1 MTPLSPHGA
10 APPLSPPAHLQRAV
24 SSPTAMRGAP
34 PLSPHGPPPLSPHGP
49 SPAALYSAHST
60 HAGSPPTPGPLNS
73 SGSNSSNS
81 SSTAFVPPAVPRS
94 QPGASPSG
102 SSSSGAL
109 PTGSF
114 VAVPDGVPQSNGE
127 VLMQGWLE
135 KKGSKRWFLLTPLQL
150 SWCAQPTPIE
160 IIGHLPLARLRF
172 ENGPKK
178 QQFTLTTPQ
187 KAYVLTAKTDDE
199 HARWNQTLR
208 KAIEQANA
216 AQQVA
221 LLDAVHQRHRKQGA
235 LRHNGAKSWVVLDD
249 TRLLRFASP
258 KDAKDRKAPKWTLD
272 LCGCKVMEHA
282 HGKPFFYIVALHV
295 KNQEKHEF
303 GCETLDDTL
312 EWVATVTGAIAKA
325 NAAGPKVATDVRVGS
340 GVAIGASDFDA
351 AMPFNVYGDLPTDDA
366 DAGAGGGDE
375 SGGGGGADL
384 VDMAELYKDGFLE
397 KKGSTRWFLFSG
409 EKLSWA
415 LKPTTSDFI
424 GTIQLSVTEVEAGPK
439 PTQFTLKTPAK
450 TYVLTAKS
458 TAEAKAWCEMLLKG
472 RNRGGERR
480 RAAVQAHSATTVLL
494 FEGMLTLKKQKRFFR
509 LQNETLSCYASEEEC
524 KTVGLPANK
533 GMWDLFGCTC
543 VEEVHAQ
550 PLIYL
555 DSDHFT
561 LELAADSK
569 PEALAWATRI
579 EAGIERANKRGALK
593 DDKLSKADR
602 KKALE
607 QQEEK
612 DAKLREKA
620 AEEERKNRQ
629 LAQVSKVLKQ
639 HKAALQAALCGA
651 GVHDDA
657 AAAAVA
663 AAHASDAPVD
673 ARLDANGHCVLL
685 ALGNAYQNDELVRAM
700 VRVCFVNRSHATFL
714 DQVMLQ
720 EIDRCTID
728 TTLFRTDSL
737 ATKTAGAYL
746 KMVARDYLIATIGP
760 TVRDVIAAP
769 DGYEVDPGKLTGAGA
784 ADELP
789 QNMARLSHMC
799 GVALER
805 VTESLPDVPPVVR
818 IFFERLKRRVE
829 RKFPG
834 ARLKAIGA
842 FMFLRFMQP
851 SIFSPEGFGLL
862 DGPPPASA
870 RRALILVAK
879 VLQNLANGVKFGNK
893 EAFMADMNAFVMA
906 NVEELFY
913 FLDEISSTHNQS
925 QFAYLQQEGAAADS
939 FDPAAVDEA
948 WATVLGQLMLQRERV
963 EQELQKA
970 DRLNSAEWLAV
981 KAILDSVK

>member
-1 MTPLSPHGA
+1 MSAAAAAATPNSGVPLSPGF
-10 APPLSPPAHLQRAV
+10 APPL
-24 SSPTAMRGAP
+24 
-34 PLSPHGPPPLSPHGP
+34 
-49 SPAALYSAHST
+49 
-60 HAGSPPTPGPLNS
+60 
-73 SGSNSSNS
+73 
-81 SSTAFVPPAVPRS
+81 VPRS
-94 QPGASPSG
+94 QPGLSPNNSASTNTSSSTSTTSSSSTGINGNNSGGSLASPTY
-102 SSSSGAL
+102 SSGAL
-109 PTGSF
+109 ATSQ
-114 VAVPDGVPQSNGE
+114 VAAAPDGGGGVGVGGGAGGE

-135 KKGSKRWFLLTPLQL
+135 KKGSKRWFLLTASQL
-150 SWCAQPTPIE
+150 SWCAQPTPLE
-160 IIGHLPLARLRF
+160 LIGHLPLARLRF

-178 QQFTLTTPQ
+178 LQFTLTTPQ
-187 KAYVLTAKTDDE
+187 KSYVLTAKTDDE
-199 HARWNQTLR
+199 HGRWNQTMR
-208 KAIEQANA
+208 KAIELANA

-221 LLDAVHQRHRKQGA
+221 LLDAVHQLHRKQGP
-235 LRHNGAKSWVVLDD
+235 LRHNGTKAWVVLDD
-249 TRLLRFASP
+249 TRLLRFATP
-258 KDAKDRKAPKWTLD
+258 KDAKERKAPKWTLD

-282 HGKPFFYIVALHV
+282 HGKAFFYIVALHL
-295 KNQEKHEF
+295 KTQEKHEF
-303 GCETLDDTL
+303 ACETVDDTL
-312 EWVATVTGAIAKA
+312 EWVTVVTGAIAKA
-325 NAAGPKVATDVRVGS
+325 NAAGPKVVTDVRVGS
-340 GVAIGASDFDA
+340 GVAIGSSDFDA
-351 AMPFNVYGDLPTDDA
+351 AMPFNVYGDLPTDDV
-366 DAGAGGGDE
+366 D
-375 SGGGGGADL
+375 GGGGGGGGGGGDDGADL
-384 VDMAELYKDGFLE
+384 AVDMAELYKDGFLE

-450 TYVLTAKS
+450 TYVLTAKT
-458 TAEAKAWCEMLLKG
+458 TAEAKSWCEMLIKG

-480 RAAVQAHSATTVLL
+480 RSAVKAHAATTVLL
-494 FEGMLTLKKQKRFFR
+494 FEGSLSLKKQKRFFR
-509 LQNETLSCYASEEEC
+509 LQNETLSCYASEDEC

-555 DSDHFT
+555 DSEQGGFT

-569 PEALAWATRI
+569 AEALAWATRI

-639 HKAALQAALCGA
+639 HKPALQAALCGV

-657 AAAAVA
+657 TAGTVA
-663 AAHASDAPVD
+663 AAHKNDAPLD
-673 ARLDANGHCVLL
+673 ARIDANGHCVLL
-685 ALGNAYQNDELVRAM
+685 ALGNAYQNDELVRAI
-700 VRVCFVNRSHATFL
+700 VRICFANRSHATFV

-720 EIDRCTID
+720 EIDRCTVD

-746 KMVARDYLIATIGP
+746 KMVARDYLIATVGP

-769 DGYEVDPGKLTGAGA
+769 DGYEVDPSKLSGGGGADDVA
-784 ADELP
+784 A
-789 QNMARLSHMC
+789 NMARLAATC

-805 VTESLPDVPPVVR
+805 ITESLPDVPPVVR

-829 RKFPG
+829 RKFPS

-851 SIFSPEGFGLL
+851 SIFSPEGFGVL
-862 DGPPPASA
+862 DSPPPAAA

-913 FLDEISSTHNQS
+913 FLDEISATHNQS
-925 QFAYLQQEGAAADS
+925 QFAYLQQDGAAPDS
-939 FDPAAVDEA
+939 FDAAAVEDA
-948 WATVLGQLMLQRERV
+948 WTTVLGQLLLQRERV

-970 DRLNSAEWLAV
+970 DRLNAPEWLVV
-981 KAILDSVK
+981 KQILDSVK

>member
-1 MTPLSPHGA
+1 V
-10 APPLSPPAHLQRAV
+10 PAYA
-24 SSPTAMRGAP
+24 
-34 PLSPHGPPPLSPHGP
+34 
-49 SPAALYSAHST
+49 
-60 HAGSPPTPGPLNS
+60 N
-73 SGSNSSNS
+73 NN
-81 SSTAFVPPAVPRS
+81 
-94 QPGASPSG
+94 
-102 SSSSGAL
+102 
-109 PTGSF
+109 
-114 VAVPDGVPQSNGE
+114 E

-135 KKGSKRWFLLTPLQL
+135 KKGSKRWFLLTPSQL
-150 SWCAQPTPIE
+150 SWCLAPTPIE

-178 QQFTLTTPQ
+178 LQFTLTTPQ
-187 KAYVLTAKTDDE
+187 KSYVLSAKTDDD
-199 HARWNQTLR
+199 HAKWMQALR
-208 KAIEQANA
+208 KAIETANA
-216 AQQVA
+216 AQQAA
-221 LLDAVHQRHRKQGA
+221 LLDAVHQRHRKQGP

-258 KDAKDRKAPKWTLD
+258 KDAKDRKSPKWSLD

-282 HGKPFFYIVALHV
+282 HGKPFFYVLALLR
-295 KNQEKHEF
+295 NQEKHEF
-303 GCETLDDTL
+303 ACETVEDTL
-312 EWVATVTGAIAKA
+312 EWVGTVTGAIAKA

-366 DAGAGGGDE
+366 DGGTADDTGGD
-375 SGGGGGADL
+375 AAV

-458 TAEAKAWCEMLLKG
+458 TAEAKSWCEMLEKG

-480 RAAVQAHSATTVLL
+480 RAAVKAHAAQTVLL

-509 LQNETLSCYASEEEC
+509 LQNETLSCYASEDEC
-524 KTVGLPANK
+524 KNVGLPANK
-533 GMWDLFGCTC
+533 GMWDLFGATC

-555 DSDHFT
+555 DSEQGGFT
-561 LELAADSK
+561 LELTADSK
-569 PEALAWATRI
+569 AEALAWATRI
-579 EAGIERANKRGALK
+579 EAGIDRANKRGALK
-593 DDKLSKADR
+593 DDKMSKADR

-629 LAQVSKVLKQ
+629 LAQVRGLLKQ
-639 HKAALQAALCGA
+639 HKHTLQAALCGT
-651 GVHDDA
+651 GVVDDA
-657 AAAAVA
+657 TAAVIATAHKADA
-663 AAHASDAPVD
+663 AVD
-673 ARLDANGHCVLL
+673 TRLDANGHCVLL
-685 ALGNAYQNDELVRAM
+685 ALGNAYQNDDLVRAM
-700 VRVCFVNRSHATFL
+700 VRVCFMARCHSTFL

-737 ATKTAGAYL
+737 ATKAAGAYL

-769 DGYEVDPGKLTGAGA
+769 DGYEVDPAKLGAA

-789 QNMARLSHMC
+789 ANMARLAGMC

-805 VTESLPDVPPVVR
+805 VTESLPDVPPPVR
-818 IFFERLKRRVE
+818 LFFERLKRRVE

-834 ARLKAIGA
+834 ARLKSIGA

-862 DGPPPASA
+862 DAPPPAAA

-893 EAFMADMNAFVMA
+893 EAFMGEMNAFVMA

-925 QFAYLQQEGAAADS
+925 QFAYIQQDNAANES
-939 FDPAAVDEA
+939 FDPAALEEA
-948 WATVLGQLMLQRERV
+948 WVTVLGQLLLQRERV

-970 DRLNSAEWLAV
+970 DRLNSPEWLSV
-981 KAILDSVK
+981 KAVLDTVK